1 MKKIEEK
8 DADFVKVTKLVFGFR
23 ENPEFLFRTLR
34 FLDDIRISTMNYAI
48 HERQK
53 VFDKIDNSFYYFI
66 ANNLFNNLTF
76 TNSKDDEFLSVIFRL
91 LKEQINEKNNFLDE
105 DSVLSNIFKAMLIQI
120 DMKEKFKVILQEILF
135 KMEEL
140 SDEEWLLDIH
150 DINKFIYELNI
161 GKKYLITEKVRNL
174 FLKKNNDSKKILKN
188 DEKLFRKFTNFKLK
202 DSIEEFDEEKYGNM
216 RGFVGKVKRL
226 FLRKNEGKIENEEPK
241 YDIRNFYEEIKN
253 SSNQKL
259 AIDVYR
265 HYFLIVRK
273 ILHITI
279 DTLISKINYIPYI
292 VRCICK
298 MIEILGR
305 NSFNSKDTSNF
316 DILSL
321 IGKYFFNNIIKL
333 FLYDERF
340 IVMLDFYPSSLYAK
354 NNLNLMKTIISFLQ
368 NGDLFSLN
376 NHPNLIPFNALFLNE
391 LLPKLYNFYKSLTN
405 IPFSPYLEELISG
418 KIKEYDFSYNFFE
431 RNPDDIFRNMSIC
444 FNINNYYSFLTL
456 FKSYTNDSRD
466 RKEFYKR
473 GDKNCINNMRQYFG
487 SSSDYK
493 DLNTFTKNNQNKD
506 PNIFHLYY
514 KNISKDFD
522 LGNEKNDSQIV
533 FYIPEKNLQEI
544 ESQEDFRKNEI
555 IKMKNRLCL
564 LLYKIGDLEEEN
576 ILDEDKKDLYNM
588 IKKVISISKDEVIG
602 KTLQILIDKIIFKDK
617 ENNDFHYTFFKD
629 LEEGIQKYSD
639 ELEDSYSKMNKA
651 NENLRSIILNINIIN
666 KNNDLLLLYNTYL
679 DLEKTLEENKFYQT
693 DKETSNNFTQFLEY
707 FSTIKDD
714 KLETFYA
721 QKIVDSFLIE
731 NTDFGKGMDNNPE
744 TVNILHNYIIN
755 ASEGKEQYMNV
766 VSDFISSRVYD
777 MLIYKKPDLDDIK
790 LYKYLIGNKN
800 NFEEFK
806 DTIEPDHKTLRIMIS
821 LLKKFIKFRG
831 VYQKILSLNEN
842 LMMFQNHHNFIKGK
856 NDMLERD
863 GIINYFTY
871 VINKTYF
878 NSYIRKAKY
887 CLLFAVGQGNTES
900 LNGALSFMITHI

>member
-1 MKKIEEK
+1 
-8 DADFVKVTKLVFGFR
+8 
-23 ENPEFLFRTLR
+23 
-34 FLDDIRISTMNYAI
+34 
-48 HERQK
+48 
-53 VFDKIDNSFYYFI
+53 
-66 ANNLFNNLTF
+66 
-76 TNSKDDEFLSVIFRL
+76 
-91 LKEQINEKNNFLDE
+91 
-105 DSVLSNIFKAMLIQI
+105 
-120 DMKEKFKVILQEILF
+120 
-135 KMEEL
+135 
-140 SDEEWLLDIH
+140 
-150 DINKFIYELNI
+150 
-161 GKKYLITEKVRNL
+161 
-174 FLKKNNDSKKILKN
+174 
-188 DEKLFRKFTNFKLK
+188 
-202 DSIEEFDEEKYGNM
+202 
-216 RGFVGKVKRL
+216 
-226 FLRKNEGKIENEEPK
+226 
-241 YDIRNFYEEIKN
+241 
-253 SSNQKL
+253 
-259 AIDVYR
+259 
-265 HYFLIVRK
+265 
-273 ILHITI
+273 
-279 DTLISKINYIPYI
+279 
-292 VRCICK
+292 
-298 MIEILGR
+298 
-305 NSFNSKDTSNF
+305 
-316 DILSL
+316 
-321 IGKYFFNNIIKL
+321 
-333 FLYDERF
+333 
-340 IVMLDFYPSSLYAK
+340 
-354 NNLNLMKTIISFLQ
+354 
-368 NGDLFSLN
+368 
-376 NHPNLIPFNALFLNE
+376 
-391 LLPKLYNFYKSLTN
+391 
-405 IPFSPYLEELISG
+405 
-418 KIKEYDFSYNFFE
+418 
-431 RNPDDIFRNMSIC
+431 
-444 FNINNYYSFLTL
+444 
-456 FKSYTNDSRD
+456 
-466 RKEFYKR
+466 
-473 GDKNCINNMRQYFG
+473 MRQYFG

-900 LNGALSFMITHI
+900 LNGALSFMINHI

>member
-1 MKKIEEK
+1 MKKEKIGNKNYLIYKNVYYIITSMDNENQIIKIKSSYTDKNSYSEK
-8 DADFVKVTKLVFGFR
+8 DIISLNFSNACTLFSHIYLNWNPDIFKYHYKFNSNYIHNSTYYSKAYNEDYSLEYNPQFILEIPKHN
-23 ENPEFLFRTLR
+23 ENIEIKIFIEKFIHESIYINDDISYKLFRYDGYVKIYPEDDLRNYQKEKGNIASDTLFFEPSEVDEQ
-34 FLDDIRISTMNYAI
+34 FLIVIV
-48 HERQK
+48 K
-53 VFDKIDNSFYYFI
+53 
-66 ANNLFNNLTF
+66 
-76 TNSKDDEFLSVIFRL
+76 KD
-91 LKEQINEKNNFLDE
+91 KNNFNKCEISINFSL
-105 DSVLSNIFKAMLIQI
+105 NIFSQFPLKICEIPKRKLYL
-120 DMKEKFKVILQEILF
+120 KEKQICKWNDHQLF
-135 KMEEL
+135 DNKQIEL
-140 SDEEWLLDIH
+140 LYD
-150 DINKFIYELNI
+150 N
-161 GKKYLITEKVRNL
+161 
-174 FLKKNNDSKKILKN
+174 FLK
-188 DEKLFRKFTNFKLK
+188 FPQFKLTLN
-202 DSIEEFDEEKYGNM
+202 SIHN
-216 RGFVGKVKRL
+216 
-226 FLRKNEGKIENEEPK
+226 
-241 YDIRNFYEEIKN
+241 
-253 SSNQKL
+253 
-259 AIDVYR
+259 
-265 HYFLIVRK
+265 
-273 ILHITI
+273 
-279 DTLISKINYIPYI
+279 
-292 VRCICK
+292 K

-333 FLYDERF
+333 FLYDEKF

-444 FNINNYYSFLTL
+444 FNINNYHSFLTL
-456 FKSYTNDSRD
+456 FKSYTTDTRD
-466 RKEFYKR
+466 RKDFYKR

-493 DLNTFTKNNQNKD
+493 EFTNFTNQNQNKN

-617 ENNDFHYTFFKD
+617 ENNDFDYTFFKD

-651 NENLRSIILNINIIN
+651 NENLRSITLNIGIIH
-666 KNNDLLLLYNTYL
+666 KNNDLLLIYNSYL
-679 DLEKTLEENKFYQT
+679 DLEKTLEEKEYYQT
-693 DKETSNNFTQFLEY
+693 DKKTSNNFTQFLEY

-714 KLETFYA
+714 KLESFYN
-721 QKIVDSFLIE
+721 QRIVDSFLTE
-731 NTDFGKGMDNNPE
+731 NIDFGKDTDNNPK

-755 ASEGKEQYMNV
+755 ASEGKDQYMNV

-777 MLIYKKPDLDDIK
+777 MLIYKEPDLDDIK

-806 DTIEPDHKTLRIMIS
+806 DKIEPDHKTLRIMIS
-821 LLKKFIKFRG
+821 LFKKFIKFRG
-831 VYQKILSLNEN
+831 VYQKILSLSEN
-842 LMMFQNHHNFIKGK
+842 LRMFQNHHDFIKGK
-856 NDMLERD
+856 KDPLERD

-871 VINKTYF
+871 AINKTYF

-900 LNGALSFMITHI
+900 LNGTLSFMINHI